1 MDKVKDSINTA
12 VSGIN
17 SKIQSLTG
25 EIAKIIKENNEMLNA
40 NLRLSKESNEAII
53 SLKTY
58 SQKESASLQEALL
71 GVSNALE
78 TIEKNRQEM
87 VAKLQAEYIA
97 PLNHLMEQWKALQNT
112 LSAAEKAE
120 KDLDSKQKDLEKK
133 KAKPAEKVKPGEIEE
148 AENKV
153 QSALTTNQNAKDEAA
168 LATAKFNE
176 LKVNT
181 LKSAFHALA
190 SIEQEFYMTSANLLS
205 ESDSKVNAID
215 VKKAIEE

>member
-17 SKIQSLTG
+17 SKFQSLTG

-40 NLRLSKESNEAII
+40 NLRLSKESNEAIM

-58 SQKESASLQEALL
+58 SQKESASFQEALL

-97 PLNHLMEQWKALQNT
+97 PLNNLMEQWKSLQTT

-148 AENKV
+148 AESKV
-153 QSALTTNQNAKDEAA
+153 QSALTTNQSAKDEAA

-181 LKSAFHALA
+181 LKNSFHALA
-190 SIEQEFYMTSANLLS
+190 SIEQDFYKSSAKLLG
-205 ESDSKVNAID
+205 ESDAKVNAID
-215 VKKAIEE
+215 VTKAMEE